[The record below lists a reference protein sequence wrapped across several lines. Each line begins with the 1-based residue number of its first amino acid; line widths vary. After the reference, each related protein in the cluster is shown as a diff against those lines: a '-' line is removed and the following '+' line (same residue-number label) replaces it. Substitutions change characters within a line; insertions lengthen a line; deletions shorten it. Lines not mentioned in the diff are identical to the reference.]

1 MSIKPGLC
9 GITSAGLIV
18 GLTLGLTGCGTS
30 DTTGSAAT
38 STPADAST
46 SNPPTSEPV
55 TPTTSSSPDSA
66 PSKSAAPA
74 AEETL
79 ITIKGF
85 KYQLPASVAPGS
97 KIMVKN
103 EDAEAHTVTSAEQGA
118 FEISAPPGGE
128 TTSFAAP
135 TKPGSY
141 PFVCTLHGNMKG
153 TLVVK

>member
-1 MSIKPGLC
+1 MNIKPGSC

-18 GLTLGLTGCGTS
+18 GLTFGLTGCGTS

-55 TPTTSSSPDSA
+55 TSTTSSSADSA
-66 PSKSAAPA
+66 PSQSAPA

-97 KIMVKN
+97 KVMVKN